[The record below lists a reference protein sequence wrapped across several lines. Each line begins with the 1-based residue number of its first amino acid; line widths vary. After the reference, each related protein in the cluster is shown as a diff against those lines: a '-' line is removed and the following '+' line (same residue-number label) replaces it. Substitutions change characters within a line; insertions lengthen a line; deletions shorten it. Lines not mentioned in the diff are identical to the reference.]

1 MNTHPCQNFSEPAGR
16 KISAASTRAKKRE
29 RTINFDF
36 TGRYLTTKDTKE
48 HEGAQKTGQVSSS
61 QVQKTRTGFSL
72 ELFIL
77 PSPHREQLQTPTA
90 RRGKLSSQ
98 LQGNAP
104 SATVDR
110 TSFSDSSLRSE

>member
-1 MNTHPCQNFSEPAGR
+1 MKPHPCQNFSEPAGT
-16 KISAASTRAKKRE
+16 KIRDAITTAKKRL

-48 HEGAQKTGQVSSS
+48 HEGAQKTVQVSSS
-61 QVQKTRTGFSL
+61 QFQKTRTGFSL

-77 PSPHREQLQTPTA
+77 PSPHRKQLQTPTA
-90 RRGKLSSQ
+90 RRSRLSSQ

-104 SATVDR
+104 SATEDR
-110 TSFSDSSLRSE
+110 PSVSDSPLPS